1 MSSRL
6 YLFVGVLA
14 AALIMAL
21 GLLWAPNLNTGLA
34 ADSAHYFLSLAAW
47 AVTPIF
53 LFISLGREDTADLKR
68 NSFWRANLSF
78 FLAIQVL
85 LVGAEFYYWVL
96 KTPIS
101 YRSYYTWVMIQ
112 YVVLAIIW
120 LAASQVH
127 HIHQEFENA
136 ATVGGARKTN
146 LRDHIEETAQTLYQL
161 TKHHA
166 QVKKSV
172 DLLLD
177 ELRFLPKFTSQD
189 ELSRLSSLVHQ
200 WSDSQVSA
208 FQGFDHENSGAADV
222 LEAFQR
228 DTKTLSQKIAQ
239 SKSA

>member
-21 GLLWAPNLNTGLA
+21 GLVWAPNLNTGLA

-53 LFISLGREDTADLKR
+53 FFMSLGREDTADLKR

-78 FLAIQVL
+78 FLATQVL

-112 YVVLAIIW
+112 YVLLAIIW
-120 LAASQVH
+120 LAAGQVH
-127 HIHQEFENA
+127 QIHQEFENA
-136 ATVGGARKTN
+136 ASVGGARKNN
-146 LRDHIEETAQTLYQL
+146 LQDHIEETAQTLYQL
-161 TKHHA
+161 TKHHV
-166 QVKKSV
+166 QVKKSI

-189 ELSRLSSLVHQ
+189 ELSRLSQMVHK
-200 WSDSQVSA
+200 WSANQVSA
-208 FQGFDHENSGAADV
+208 FQGFDINNTSSANL
-222 LEAFQR
+222 LEDFQR